1 MNKKLKVIAIAA
13 LIVAAVMLFASCKP
27 ANNTQPADNTQTA
40 DNTQPAGT
48 DATAENPTQA
58 PTQEPV
64 ITDVPATEAPTEEP
78 TPSSEPTAAPIAKG
92 TNVAYNADVEVS
104 STTGIGHIQWGWSY
118 EYINDGLIVDP
129 DFPSYGWTSAVGV
142 NFEEDHEEWVE
153 FTLSKVTKIDTVKVY
168 PTLGGSYCPVTFEI
182 QISMDGKEYTTVAKV
197 EDNDRAATGSEEPFV
212 LEFEA
217 AEARYVRFLATKLY
231 GVPSSLGDGI
241 LCQLAEIEILAA

>member
-1 MNKKLKVIAIAA
+1 MNKKFKVIVIAA
-13 LIVAAVMLFASCKP
+13 VIIAAIMLFASCKP
-27 ANNTQPADNTQTA
+27 AGNTQPADNTQPAGNDATA
-40 DNTQPAGT
+40 DNSAQA
-48 DATAENPTQA
+48 PTLA

-78 TPSSEPTAAPIAKG
+78 TPSPEPTAAPIAKG

-153 FTLSKVTKIDTVKVY
+153 FTLAKVTKIDTVKVY

-182 QISMDGKEYTTVAKV
+182 QISMDGKDYYLIGNNMTNDELLKVASSV
-197 EDNDRAATGSEEPFV
+197 SV
-212 LEFEA
+212 VSL
-217 AEARYVRFLATKLY
+217 TK
-231 GVPSSLGDGI
+231 
-241 LCQLAEIEILAA
+241 